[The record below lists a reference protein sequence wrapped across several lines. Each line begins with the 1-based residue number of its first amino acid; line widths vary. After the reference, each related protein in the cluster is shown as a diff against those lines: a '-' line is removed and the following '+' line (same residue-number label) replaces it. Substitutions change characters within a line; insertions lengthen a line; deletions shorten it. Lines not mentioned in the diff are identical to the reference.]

1 MKKIAFIFPGQGSQ
15 KVGMGKDFYDNF
27 VTSKKIYDQAD
38 ELLGYKLTDI
48 MFNGPFEKL
57 SLTKNSQLAI
67 FVNSIAILSAL
78 NEMYPDLK
86 PTICAGLSLGEY
98 SAIYAAQK
106 LGIKELI
113 FLIQKR
119 ASLMDEACKKNEGA
133 MAAVLKMKKE
143 DIEDTIQE
151 FEDLWIANLNTAD
164 QTVISGKKSSIEKA
178 QKILLEKGAK
188 RVVILDVQGAFH
200 TPYMKFAEDSLKDE
214 ILKTNFL
221 DSSIS
226 FIMNVTATRVQDTSY
241 LKTNLIK
248 QVSSTILW
256 EGSIKAID
264 SEVDLFIEIGSK
276 TLTGMNKKIGIKAL
290 SLAVE
295 KVQDLEEL
303 KNAIEK

>member
-1 MKKIAFIFPGQGSQ
+1 
-15 KVGMGKDFYDNF
+15 
-27 VTSKKIYDQAD
+27 
-38 ELLGYKLTDI
+38 
-48 MFNGPFEKL
+48 
-57 SLTKNSQLAI
+57 
-67 FVNSIAILSAL
+67 
-78 NEMYPDLK
+78 
-86 PTICAGLSLGEY
+86 
-98 SAIYAAQK
+98 
-106 LGIKELI
+106 
-113 FLIQKR
+113 
-119 ASLMDEACKKNEGA
+119 
-133 MAAVLKMKKE
+133 
-143 DIEDTIQE
+143 
-151 FEDLWIANLNTAD
+151 
-164 QTVISGKKSSIEKA
+164 
-178 QKILLEKGAK
+178 KILLEKGAK